1 MDERN
6 SIGVLPQTAGMT
18 SQTGFAAIAVRYA
31 FERGAWKEAA
41 ALMPMNTPF
50 KQADAII
57 WFARAI
63 GAARSGDVA
72 GSKKNLSEI
81 SRIRERLS
89 AAGDPYWAE
98 QVGIQEAAA
107 SAWIALAENN
117 TTQAIALMQDA
128 ANREDRTEKH
138 IAMENRLSPMRELL
152 GELLLQTG
160 KPEQALKEFERSLKV
175 VPNRFRSLAGA
186 GEAAAKAGNQPLAQS
201 YFKQLLAMA
210 ENSDKERPALVAAR
224 TFLNHKP

>member
-1 MDERN
+1 MLHLLVSASDAPAR
-6 SIGVLPQTAGMT
+6 
-18 SQTGFAAIAVRYA
+18 
-31 FERGAWKEAA
+31 FE
-41 ALMPMNTPF
+41 
-50 KQADAII
+50 
-57 WFARAI
+57 
-63 GAARSGDVA
+63 RSGDVA

-81 SRIRERLS
+81 SRIREQLS

-107 SAWIALAENN
+107 SAWVALAENN
-117 TTQAIALMQDA
+117 TTQAIAFMQDA
-128 ANREDRTEKH
+128 ANREDRSEKH

-152 GELLLQTG
+152 GELLLQTR

-175 VPNRFRSLAGA
+175 VPKRFRSLAGA
-186 GEAAAKAGNQPLAQS
+186 GEAAAKAGNQRLAQS

-210 ENSDKERPALVAAR
+210 ENGDKERPALVGAR